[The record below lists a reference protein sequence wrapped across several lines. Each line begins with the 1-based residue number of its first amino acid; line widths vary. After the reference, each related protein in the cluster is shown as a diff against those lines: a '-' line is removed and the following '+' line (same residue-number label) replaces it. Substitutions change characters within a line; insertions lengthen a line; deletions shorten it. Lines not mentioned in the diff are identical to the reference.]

1 MDLTPR
7 AVLFDMDGTII
18 DTEPFWLEA
27 EMDLAARHGVK
38 WDLSDALKQVGQ
50 GLRITAKNMQ
60 DAGIPLT
67 IDEMVVDMID
77 FVVSKVKLQQPWCP
91 GALELIQEVREAGI
105 PTALVTMSYNRLA
118 NQVLDSI
125 GFKAFDAV
133 VTGDSVKN
141 PKPHPEPYLKAAELL
156 EVAIEDCVAFE
167 DSVPGIRSAAASGA
181 VAIAVPNHVPI
192 PESPDYTQ
200 LDSLRGF
207 TLDHLI
213 QHYNSRV
220 SRG

>member
-38 WDLSDALKQVGQ
+38 WDLADALKQVGQ
-50 GLRITAKNMQ
+50 GLRITSKNMQ

-77 FVVSKVKLQQPWCP
+77 FVVNKVKLQQPWCA
-91 GALELIQEVREAGI
+91 GALELIQEIRDAGI

-118 NQVLDSI
+118 NQVLESI
-125 GFKAFDAV
+125 GFQAFDVV

-192 PESPDYTQ
+192 PESSDYTQ
-200 LDSLRGF
+200 IDSLRDF
-207 TLDHLI
+207 TLEDVI
-213 QHYNSRV
+213 RHYNSRLN
-220 SRG
+220 RG

>member
-50 GLRITAKNMQ
+50 GLSLTAKNMQ
-60 DAGIPLT
+60 DAGMPLSV
-67 IDEMVVDMID
+67 DEMVVDMID
-77 FVVSKVKLQQPWCP
+77 FVVNKVSVQQPWCP
-91 GALELIQEVREAGI
+91 GALELIREIKEAGI
-105 PTALVTMSYNRLA
+105 ATALVTMSYRRLA
-118 NQVLDSI
+118 ERVLAEID
-125 GFKAFDAV
+125 FPAFDV
-133 VTGDSVKN
+133 VITGDSVKN
-141 PKPHPEPYLKAAELL
+141 SKPHPEPYLTAADRLG
-156 EVAIEDCVAFE
+156 VAIEDCVAFE

-192 PESPDYTQ
+192 PESSDYMQ
-200 LDSLRGF
+200 LDTLRGY

-213 QHYNSRV
+213 QHYNFRLN
-220 SRG
+220 RG

>member
-1 MDLTPR
+1 MTLTPR

-50 GLRITAKNMQ
+50 GLRITSKNMQ
-60 DAGIPLT
+60 DAGVPLT
-67 IDEMVVDMID
+67 IDEMVDDMID
-77 FVVSKVKLQQPWCP
+77 FVVNKAKVQQPWCP
-91 GALELIQEVREAGI
+91 GALELIQEIRAAGI
-105 PTALVTMSYNRLA
+105 RTALVTMSYNRLA
-118 NQVLDSI
+118 NQILDSI
-125 GFKAFDAV
+125 GFDAFDVV

-167 DSVPGIRSAAASGA
+167 DSVPGITSAASSGA

-192 PESPDYTQ
+192 PESDRYTQ

-207 TLDHLI
+207 TLDRLI
-213 QHYNSRV
+213 AHYNARV
-220 SRG
+220 NRG